1 MRKYKQI
8 ILLAIFGM
16 VSLCALND
24 VLSVEEHF
32 GANDVNEDEMTVMLR
47 TLEKE
52 RAELGKLKSEY
63 KGTFKTIKGVTEVQV
78 KKEVEKKKKMVLA
91 NFIKKSVKKRGR
103 SANKKNGFPNF
114 KEDREAEE
122 IITLGND
129 GEYVKESEKVAV
141 DNENEI
147 LHPFELAENLYKL
160 GEYQAALD
168 IYQLVVKNDITTDKR
183 MWISYQIA
191 NCYRKLSS
199 YNEAVEAYT
208 EMQKVYE
215 GTYWAKQ
222 AQWHI
227 QDIVWRAEVEE
238 KLEEVIER

>member
-8 ILLAIFGM
+8 LILAMFSTVALCVPNNVLGM
-16 VSLCALND
+16 EN
-24 VLSVEEHF
+24 HF
-32 GANDVNEDEMTVMLR
+32 GANDVSEDEMVIMLR

-63 KGTFKTIKGVTEVQV
+63 KGTFKITNDATGVL
-78 KKEVEKKKKMVLA
+78 VEKDIEKKVVLA
-91 NFIKKSVKKRGR
+91 DFVKKSVKKRR
-103 SANKKNGFPNF
+103 KSVSKQNSHPNF
-114 KEDREAEE
+114 KEVKETKE
-122 IITLGND
+122 IIVPGND
-129 GEYVKESEKVAV
+129 SEYVEKSEKVAV
-141 DNENEI
+141 DDENEI
-147 LHPFELAENLYKL
+147 LHPFQIAENLYKL
-160 GEYQAALD
+160 GEYQTALD
-168 IYQLVVKNDITTDKR
+168 IYQLVIKDNVATDKK

-199 YNEAVEAYT
+199 YNEAVEAYS
-208 EMQKVYE
+208 EMQEVYE

>member
-8 ILLAIFGM
+8 LILAIFSTVTLC
-16 VSLCALND
+16 VSND
-24 VLSVEEHF
+24 VLSVENHF
-32 GANDVNEDEMTVMLR
+32 GANDVNEDEMAVMLR
-47 TLEKE
+47 TLERE

-63 KGTFKTIKGVTEVQV
+63 KGTFKTTNGATEVQV
-78 KKEVEKKKKMVLA
+78 EKDIEKKKVVLA
-91 NFIKKSVKKRGR
+91 NFVKKSVKKRGR
-103 SANKKNGFPNF
+103 SVSKQNSFPNF
-114 KEDREAEE
+114 KEVKETKE
-122 IITLGND
+122 IITPGND
-129 GEYVKESEKVAV
+129 SEYMEKSEKVAV
-141 DNENEI
+141 DDENEI
-147 LHPFELAENLYKL
+147 LHPFEIAENLYKL
-160 GEYQAALD
+160 GEYQTALD
-168 IYQLVVKNDITTDKR
+168 IYRLVIKDNVTTERK

-199 YNEAVEAYT
+199 YNEAVEAYS
-208 EMQKVYE
+208 EMQEVYE

>member
-8 ILLAIFGM
+8 VVLAIFGM
-16 VSLCALND
+16 VSLCALNN
-24 VLSVEEHF
+24 VLSVER
-32 GANDVNEDEMTVMLR
+32 NDVNEDEMAVMLR
-47 TLEKE
+47 TLEQE

-63 KGTFKTIKGVTEVQV
+63 KGTFQTTKGVTEVQIE
-78 KKEVEKKKKMVLA
+78 KEVEKKKKVVLA
-91 NFIKKSVKKRGR
+91 NFVKKSVKKRKR

-114 KEDREAEE
+114 KEDREAEK
-122 IITLGND
+122 IVTFGND

-141 DNENEI
+141 DSENEI
-147 LHPFELAENLYKL
+147 LHPFEIAENLYKL
-160 GEYQAALD
+160 SEYQTALD
-168 IYQLVVKNDITTDKR
+168 IYQLVIKSDITTDKR

-191 NCYRKLSS
+191 NCYRKLNS
-199 YNEAVEAYT
+199 YNEAVEAYS
-208 EMQKVYE
+208 EMENVYE

-238 KLEEVIER
+238 KLQEVFEK